1 MDDSPI
7 KFELIH
13 IDRYTGARR
22 GRIVTKHGTIET
34 PVFMPVGTNATVKT
48 LTNSLLNDIN
58 TEIILANAFHLYL
71 RPGLEVLEHFQGL
84 HNFMNWEKPILTDSG
99 GFQVFSLP
107 NTRLTD
113 EKVIFKS
120 PLDGSQ
126 IELTPEKSLD
136 IQKVIGSDIAMVLD
150 VCINS
155 LSGYDAVKDSV
166 QKTFNWALRSKRYHN
181 SNGQALFGIVQGGL
195 FEDLRNLSLSQIT
208 SLDFDGY
215 ALGGLAVGEKYQDSE
230 KILKAFGNKLPENK
244 PRYIMGIGSPTM
256 MFLSVENGLDM
267 FDCVLPTRMGRHGTA
282 LTWKGKLNLKSL
294 EVKFDQKPIDEK
306 CDCYT
311 CKNHS
316 RGYIHHLFKKDEVLG
331 KILLSIHNLRFNIS
345 LVEKMRE
352 AIENDEFKFFKD
364 EFFSSST
371 YSLTN

>member
-58 TEIILANAFHLYL
+58 TEILLANAFHLYF

-282 LTWKGKLNLKSL
+282 LTWKGKLNLKSS

-352 AIENDEFKFFKD
+352 AIENNEFKFFKD

>member
-282 LTWKGKLNLKSL
+282 LTWKGKLNLKSS

-316 RGYIHHLFKKDEVLG
+316 RGYIHHLFKKDEALG

-352 AIENDEFKFFKD
+352 AIENDDFKFLKE
-364 EFFSSST
+364 EFFKSST

>member
-282 LTWKGKLNLKSL
+282 LTWKGKLNLKSS

>member
-244 PRYIMGIGSPTM
+244 PRYIMGI
-256 MFLSVENGLDM
+256 
-267 FDCVLPTRMGRHGTA
+267 VLP
-282 LTWKGKLNLKSL
+282 L
-294 EVKFDQKPIDEK
+294 
-306 CDCYT
+306 
-311 CKNHS
+311 
-316 RGYIHHLFKKDEVLG
+316 
-331 KILLSIHNLRFNIS
+331 
-345 LVEKMRE
+345 
-352 AIENDEFKFFKD
+352 
-364 EFFSSST
+364 
-371 YSLTN
+371 

>member
-1 MDDSPI
+1 MDDSSI

-22 GRIVTKHGTIET
+22 GRIITKHGTIET

-71 RPGLEVLEHFQGL
+71 RPGLEVLDHFQGL
-84 HNFMNWEKPILTDSG
+84 HNFMNWKKPILTDSG

-166 QKTFNWALRSKRYHN
+166 QKTFNWALRSKRYHDN
-181 SNGQALFGIVQGGL
+181 NGQALFGIVQGGL
-195 FEDLRNLSLSQIT
+195 FEDLRKLSLSQIT

-256 MFLSVENGLDM
+256 MFLSVENGMDM

-282 LTWKGKLNLKSL
+282 LTWKGKLNLKSSQ
-294 EVKFDQKPIDEK
+294 VKFDQKPIDEE

-316 RGYIHHLFKKDEVLG
+316 RGYIHHLFKKNEVLG

-345 LVEKMRE
+345 LVTKMRE
-352 AIENDEFKFFKD
+352 AIENDDFKFLKE
-364 EFFSSST
+364 EFFKSST

>member
-282 LTWKGKLNLKSL
+282 LTWKGKLNLKSS

-364 EFFSSST
+364 EFF
-371 YSLTN
+371 

>member
-282 LTWKGKLNLKSL
+282 LTWKGKLNLKSS

-364 EFFSSST
+364 KFFSSST

>member
-282 LTWKGKLNLKSL
+282 LTWKGKLNLKSS

-352 AIENDEFKFFKD
+352 AIENNEFKFFKD